1 MGLLSLIKNIYNNN
15 RFEQSYGF
23 EDVAI
28 KQQKNICV
36 SRLDSNIS
44 SEVIRGINRPIPLI
58 ASNMSTVV
66 NADFCIRLYE
76 LGALGFMH
84 RALPED
90 KYLQEIDK
98 IASRCDL
105 VCASVG
111 IGDDQFILA
120 QKLIR
125 HGANVIVIDIAHGF
139 SDFVVEM
146 AKKIKS
152 FSKDT
157 KVVIGN
163 TINVQSAYEVD
174 KYADALKIGIAQG
187 SGCETFMMTGCTE
200 KQFSAV
206 LKFKKVSRK
215 LGLPIV
221 SDGGIKIPSDVV
233 KAIGAGATSVMA
245 GQVFARCPESAATE
259 FEVEGVKKKIYAGM
273 SSRYVQEMWRGGLKP
288 GTCVEGKTLYL
299 DMGEPLENLL
309 ERYGGAIRSGLTYSG
324 SNNIKDFQKKCKFIL
339 IK

>member
-1 MGLLSLIKNIYNNN
+1 MGFLSLIKNIYNNN

-23 EDVAI
+23 DDVAI
-28 KQQKNICV
+28 KQKKNICV
-36 SRLDSNIS
+36 SRLDADIS
-44 SEVIRGINRPIPLI
+44 SEVIRGVNRPIPLI

-66 NADFCIRLYE
+66 NADFCTKLYN

-84 RALPED
+84 RALSEEE
-90 KYLQEIDK
+90 YLKEIDI
-98 IASRCDL
+98 IASNCDI

-111 IGDDQFILA
+111 IGDEQFLLA
-120 QKLIR
+120 QKLIH

-146 AKKIKS
+146 AKNIKS

-157 KVVIGN
+157 KLVIGN
-163 TINVQSAYEVD
+163 TINIQSAYEVD
-174 KYADALKIGIAQG
+174 KYADALKVGIAQG

-206 LKFKKVSRK
+206 LKFKKVSKK
-215 LGLPIV
+215 LGLPII

-233 KAIGAGATSVMA
+233 KSIGAGASSVMA
-245 GQVFARCPESAATE
+245 GQIFARCPESAAKE
-259 FEVEGVKKKIYAGM
+259 FKVDGKKKKIYAGM

-299 DMGEPLENLL
+299 DIGEPLENFL
-309 ERYGGAIRSGLTYSG
+309 ERYSGAIRSGLTYSG
-324 SNNIKDFQKKCKFIL
+324 SDNIKDFQKKCEFIL
-339 IK
+339 I